1 MPEIDLLIEYLGT
14 LFYLAVGELEVEI
27 VKNGEKYH
35 DLEEVKMLKNKWK
48 KAIEYIKF

>member
-1 MPEIDLLIEYLGT
+1 MP
-14 LFYLAVGELEVEI
+14 EI

-48 KAIEYIKF
+48 KSNRLYKVLGGVKIGRKK